1 MAHAISPT
9 LVAHVAQLAHL
20 PIQDAQVVVLV
31 REFNETLDVIENLHE
46 VDVSTTEPT
55 HQVTGLENA
64 WRDDVVDEERMF
76 TQDEALA
83 NAPKKHDGFFVVPRI
98 LHNQDE

>member
-1 MAHAISPT
+1 MAHDISPT
-9 LVAHVAQLAHL
+9 LVAHVATLAQLPLKDDRSA
-20 PIQDAQVVVLV
+20 VLA

-46 VDVSTTEPT
+46 VDVSATEPT

-98 LHNQDE
+98 LHSQDE